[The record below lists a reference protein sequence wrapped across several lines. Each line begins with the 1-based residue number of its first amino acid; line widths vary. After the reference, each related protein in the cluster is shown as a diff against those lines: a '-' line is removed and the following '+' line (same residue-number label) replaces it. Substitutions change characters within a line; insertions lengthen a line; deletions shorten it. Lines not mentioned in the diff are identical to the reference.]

1 MVVGFWK
8 VFNCDS
14 SLWFSLETALFQKLF
29 LLSGHLGPKGSC
41 NARASARKRA
51 RMVAHIYSRCIMLQ
65 AWLVYQNEV
74 PMGATNW
81 HRNQGSEAFSFLT
94 GGFWYGCNARAQARM
109 DARIS
114 STDVRFTQKIIVH
127 LKATM
132 SCIIYNH
139 NVTNLT
145 ILCGFCGPKTTKNSP
160 KSKI

>member
-1 MVVGFWK
+1 MKYPWVLQIGIGTKVQRLLVFSQVVSVMVA
-8 VFNCDS
+8 
-14 SLWFSLETALFQKLF
+14 T
-29 LLSGHLGPKGSC
+29 
-41 NARASARKRA
+41 RARKRA
-51 RMVAHIYSRCIMLQ
+51 RV
-65 AWLVYQNEV
+65 N
-74 PMGATNW
+74 
-81 HRNQGSEAFSFLT
+81 
-94 GGFWYGCNARAQARM
+94 
-109 DARIS
+109 ARIS